1 MKKILKYA
9 LIAFVGVLAF
19 LTGQTVH
26 ESIEIHRRVNAFMA
40 KGTLQEDLSSD
51 TIKYYKVSHETYHKD
66 EFYRPPFFAGDL
78 TQPGAEGDILITRD
92 SPLVTLP
99 GIHQFVS
106 FYFGGHAAYVG
117 PNNKLYE
124 IIGIPDYDES
134 FLKVYFKGGRS
145 THVTDVDN
153 YWLDSNF
160 RNSNE
165 PEYKVYGSYYR
176 KNWIGV
182 RVKGVSFEEIQ
193 QVNDFMQNLVDMQ
206 AQYNF
211 QFIFNTTNR
220 YYCTDMM
227 ARGISTIINNNG
239 RMKYNLNQDGIAVTS
254 NDLILSKDVY
264 ISYYVRTDKNNVKHV
279 YYIG

>member
-9 LIAFVGVLAF
+9 VIAFVGFLLF
-19 LTGQTVH
+19 LTGQTLH
-26 ESIEIHRRVNAFMA
+26 ELIDVHRRVNAFVA
-40 KGTLQEDLSSD
+40 KGILQENLSTD
-51 TIKYYKVSHETYHKD
+51 TIKYYKVSHETYYKD
-66 EFYRPPFFAGDL
+66 EFYRSPFYGGDL
-78 TQPGAEGDILITRD
+78 TQPGSQGDILITRD

-106 FYFGGHAAYVG
+106 FYFGGHSAYVG
-117 PNNKLYE
+117 PNNSLYE
-124 IIGIPDYDES
+124 IIGFPDYDES

-145 THVTDVDN
+145 THVTIENN

-160 RNSNE
+160 RASSD
-165 PEYKVYGSYYR
+165 PEYKEYGSYYR
-176 KNWIGV
+176 KSWIGV
-182 RVKGVSFEEIQ
+182 RVKGISQEEIQ
-193 QVNDFMQNLVDMQ
+193 QVNDFMQNLVDIQ

-211 QFIFNTTNR
+211 QFIFNTRNR

-227 ARGISTIINNNG
+227 TRGISTIINNNG
-239 RMKYNLNQDGIAVTS
+239 RIKYNLNQDGVAVTS

-264 ISYYVRTDKNNVKHV
+264 ISYYVRTDRNNVKHV